1 MNKQD
6 LIDAMADAANISKV
20 SAETALNTLLDNIVS
35 TVADD
40 GKVAIA
46 GFGNFELSHRS
57 ERMGRNPQT
66 GETIKI
72 AASKVP
78 KFKAGKKFKDAV
90 N

>member
-6 LIDAMADAANISKV
+6 LIDAMADKADISKV
-20 SAETALNTLLDNIVS
+20 SAETALNTLLESIVA
-35 TVADD
+35 TVAED

-57 ERMGRNPQT
+57 ARSGRNPQT
-66 GETIKI
+66 GETIQI
-72 AASKVP
+72 AASNVP